1 MSIPRNKT
9 LLFAEDEPELL
20 EIYSDWF
27 MRLGYQVLCAKNGNE
42 ALALCREQHV
52 DLVISDVRM
61 ADCDGIELARRMQT
75 SLDCSPL
82 LVFLT
87 GFADLSLEEAYDLGA
102 CAILSKPIQRG
113 ELETAVARFVNPP
126 HQSWTEPPP
135 FPPEAVVQKSYYSM
149 ESALER
155 RELNFGRGG
164 MFVRG
169 SGHLPDDIPL
179 SFQFHFKKGHAARM
193 EGSGILRW
201 QRETTQQDLPPGVG
215 IEILHL
221 ARQSMNP
228 VLEWI
233 SRTQPR
239 AFIPRQ

>member
-1 MSIPRNKT
+1 MSIPQSKT

-20 EIYSDWF
+20 EIYSHWF
-27 MRLGYQVLCAKNGNE
+27 RRLGYQVLCAKDGNQ
-42 ALALCREQHV
+42 ALALCRGQHV

-75 SLDCSPL
+75 SLDRSPL

-87 GFADLSLEEAYDLGA
+87 GFADLSVEEAYDLGA

-126 HQSWTEPPP
+126 HESWRQPPP
-135 FPPEAVVQKSYYSM
+135 LQPKAMVQKSYDSM

-155 RELNFGRGG
+155 KELSFGRGG
-164 MFVRG
+164 VFVRG

-179 SFQFHFKKGHAARM
+179 SFQFRFAKGHAARM
-193 EGSGILRW
+193 EGCGILRW
-201 QRETTQQDLPPGVG
+201 QRETPQQDLPAGVG

-221 ARQSMNP
+221 TRQCLHP
-228 VLEWI
+228 VVEWI
-233 SRTQPR
+233 SRSQPR